1 MRNSVGHVKHIKVS
15 FRMCTSGFD
24 VDKKNQEGG
33 GSGANMNLFSKFKSL
48 TRAHLAQSI
57 IKKKKSYWRII
68 AENKKIKRIFLLVT
82 YTHGMFGYAT
92 GANKLFYFP

>member
-1 MRNSVGHVKHIKVS
+1 MWIKQNEE
-15 FRMCTSGFD
+15 D
-24 VDKKNQEGG
+24 G

-57 IKKKKSYWRII
+57 IKKKESYWRII
-68 AENKKIKRIFLLVT
+68 AENKKIKRIFLLAT
-82 YTHGMFGYAT
+82 YTNGRLGYAA